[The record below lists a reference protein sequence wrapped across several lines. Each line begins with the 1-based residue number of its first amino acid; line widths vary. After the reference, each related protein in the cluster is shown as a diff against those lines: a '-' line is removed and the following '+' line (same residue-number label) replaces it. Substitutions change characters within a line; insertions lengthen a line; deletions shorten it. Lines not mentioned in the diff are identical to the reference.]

1 MKRAT
6 FFGELRRE
14 NGKAVLIIPD
24 KENVAQ
30 VAWET
35 LGGNCFVK
43 ITVQEDDK
51 GKDQALQRYFWSVV
65 LPDITRA
72 FNELGNRWSED
83 RAYEELKERMNVPFI
98 NGKRS
103 TKRMTRSEYRQ
114 FVDECILFANEFL
127 QIEIREPERAGGFP
141 NEER

>member
-30 VAWET
+30 IAWET
-35 LGGNCFVK
+35 FGRCLVRIDF
-43 ITVQEDDK
+43 TEDDP
-51 GKDQALQRYFWSVV
+51 GKSISLQRYFRVAI
-65 LPDITRA
+65 LPDITKA
-72 FNELGNRWSED
+72 FNELGNRWSKD
-83 RAYEELKERMNVPFI
+83 RAYEELKERMNVPFVD
-98 NGKRS
+98 GKRS

-127 QIEIREPERAGGFP
+127 QIKIREPERAGGFP

>member
-6 FFGELRRE
+6 FFGEVRHE

-30 VAWET
+30 IAWET
-35 LGGNCFVK
+35 FGRCLVR
-43 ITVQEDDK
+43 IDVTEDDP
-51 GKDQALQRYFWSVV
+51 GKSISLQRYFWSVV
-65 LPDITRA
+65 LVDITRA
-72 FNELGNRWSED
+72 FNELGNKWSKEQSY
-83 RAYEELKERMNVPFI
+83 AKLKKMYAPKV
-98 NGKRS
+98 NGEHT

>member
-24 KENVAQ
+24 KGNVAQ
-30 VAWET
+30 IAWEA

-65 LPDITRA
+65 LTDITRA
-72 FNELGNRWSED
+72 FNELGNKWSKEQSY
-83 RAYEELKERMNVPFI
+83 AKLKKMYAPKV
-98 NGKRS
+98 NGEHT

-127 QIEIREPERAGGFP
+127 QIKIREPERAGGFP